1 MKRSI
6 VYLTVFCTLLCFLV
20 SCSSLSDPY
29 MTEEQR
35 AQYREFYP
43 NVIWEECGVVLQRAS
58 GVVLEGHH
66 YYGIKGVP
74 TDAFI
79 ARVTQRAMI
88 GEVSYSPAV
97 MIHKDQNAK
106 LLLDPSA
113 AKLTMRTGMSG
124 KQEEH
129 RMALGKYCR
138 TGVLCEVEQSVA
150 AELAALLMGS
160 DTEYLTDKAVYER
173 YGFHPD
179 TLCTADGRSTL
190 YVEFCL
196 AEYPSL
202 LWVGQ
207 IKRAADGYVVEVLTP
222 IGESKY
228 LPCGDALC
236 ELIDLVTEEHDLI
249 TKHDKSIHY
258 VDHFSYAEHL
268 EAYPA
273 GTPGV
278 KYEGFINT
286 DEYDVLYESQAL
298 ERAKSECTVEWDT
311 SHIAFDRKARIWLVE
326 FSKADVDGGCQSVYL
341 TEKGIT
347 VLIVYGE

>member
-6 VYLTVFCTLLCFLV
+6 VYLTVFCTLLCFLA
-20 SCSSLSDPY
+20 SCSSLSDPH

-43 NVIWEECGVVLQRAS
+43 NVIWEECDVVLHRAS
-58 GVVLEGHH
+58 GVVLRGDH

-74 TDAFI
+74 TDAFV
-79 ARVTQRAMI
+79 ARVTQHAMI
-88 GEVSYSPAV
+88 GDVSYSPAV

-106 LLLDPSA
+106 LLLDASA

-129 RMALGKYCR
+129 RMALGKYDR

-160 DTEYLTDKAVYER
+160 DTEYLTDKEVYER
-173 YGFHPD
+173 YGFRPD
-179 TLCTADGRSTL
+179 TLCTADGSSTL
-190 YVEFCL
+190 HVEFCL

-207 IKRAADGYVVEVLTP
+207 IERAADGYVVEVLTP
-222 IGESKY
+222 MGESKY

-236 ELIDLVTEEHDLI
+236 ELLDLVIEEHDLI
-249 TKHDKSIHY
+249 TWHDKSIHY

-268 EAYPA
+268 E
-273 GTPGV
+273 V
-278 KYEGFINT
+278 
-286 DEYDVLYESQAL
+286 
-298 ERAKSECTVEWDT
+298 
-311 SHIAFDRKARIWLVE
+311 
-326 FSKADVDGGCQSVYL
+326 
-341 TEKGIT
+341 
-347 VLIVYGE
+347 